1 MTCIQLLSFF
11 ISLFHFFF
19 SPHIL
24 ISNPG
29 TMEMLPAQNEI
40 VKGQKAF
47 TFHLHD
53 VKMQIQTAAS
63 SFFVADISLIRLKS
77 NMT

>member
-1 MTCIQLLSFF
+1 MTYVQLLSFF

-19 SPHIL
+19 SPPIL

-53 VKMQIQTAAS
+53 VKMQIETAAS
-63 SFFVADISLIRLKS
+63 SLFVADISLIGSKS